1 MDYCRKCKIEFP
13 NKFINEVV
21 TRRRRYI
28 VCPLCALRIFNV
40 SRRWPLDRPFD
51 NPVQR
56 KLYLEA
62 VQYLRTKRGYIHE
75 KAGDLTRIA
84 KGTYKKSKGGLW
96 LR

>member
-21 TRRRRYI
+21 TRRRS
-28 VCPLCALRIFNV
+28 NV
-40 SRRWPLDRPFD
+40 SRGWPLDRPFD